1 MADTES
7 TFHIL
12 PRGERAL
19 PRSPPSR
26 AQLAPG
32 ALAGEYVLKAVL
44 AAGGHGTVYEAEHR
58 ILGRRAAVKVLHP
71 HLSDQ
76 GEMLQRFVREA
87 RVVNQIRHPH
97 IVDVYDFGM
106 LADGSPY
113 YVMELLEGRTL
124 SQLLQERGRLS
135 AERALAFLEPIC
147 GALEAAHRAGVV
159 HRDLK
164 ASNVAVVSENEPPRL
179 KLLDFGIAK
188 LIHPEPGQEGLT
200 MAGQRLGT
208 SQAMAPEQFR
218 GGFIGPATDIY
229 ALGVLL
235 YQMLT
240 GRYPFQAE
248 DRLEVERMHLEAPPP
263 RPGAS
268 APVPPAVDAVVL
280 RCLEKEA
287 DRRFPDVASFLDAL
301 REAIYPF
308 EARGVGGRRFRA
320 FALHAEVVLE
330 EGVEDDEAYAT
341 LSEVLDGLERDLH
354 AAGFVLAV
362 QTGTAL
368 LGVRLLDAPAPGAP
382 HELARLAREL
392 HQRARDRVADAR
404 VSVQACVHVGQ
415 VEARQGSEG
424 LEITGGPLTDIA
436 GWVLR
441 DTSGF
446 ALTPSASRACAPPSG
461 ALTTTSPSPGS

>member
-1 MADTES
+1 MADTDS

-12 PRGERAL
+12 PRSERMP
-19 PRSPPSR
+19 PRNPAAR
-26 AQLAPG
+26 VQLAPG
-32 ALAGEYVLKAVL
+32 TLAGEYMLKAVL
-44 AAGGHGTVYEAEHR
+44 ASGGHGAVYEAEHR

-71 HLSDQ
+71 HLTDQ

-106 LADGSPY
+106 LQDGSPY
-113 YVMELLEGRTL
+113 YVMELLPGRTL
-124 SQLLQERGRLS
+124 SQLLLERGRLS
-135 AERALAFLEPIC
+135 PERALAFLEPVC
-147 GALEAAHRAGVV
+147 AALEAAHHAGVV

-164 ASNVAVVSENEPPRL
+164 ASNVAVVSEGDPPVV

-188 LIHPEPGQEGLT
+188 FIHPEPGQEGLT

-218 GGFIGPATDIY
+218 GGAIGPPTDIY

-240 GRYPFQAE
+240 GHYPFQAE

-263 RPGAS
+263 RPS
-268 APVPPAVDAVVL
+268 TEAPVPPAVDMVVL

-287 DRRFPDVASFLDAL
+287 DRRYRDVASFRDAL
-301 REAIYPF
+301 REAVAPSSP
-308 EARGVGGRRFRA
+308 ERVTASGSSVRA

-330 EGVEDDEAYAT
+330 DGTEDDAAYAIV
-341 LSEVLDGLERDLH
+341 SEVLDGLEQDLR

-362 QTGTAL
+362 QTGMAL
-368 LGVRLLDAPAPGAP
+368 LGVRPLDEFP
-382 HELARLAREL
+382 RTSAREL
-392 HQRARDRVADAR
+392 LETARELYQRAQKLVADTR

-415 VEARQGSEG
+415 VDARRGPEG
-424 LEITGGPLTDIA
+424 LDITGGPLADIA
-436 GWVLR
+436 GWVVR
-441 DTSGF
+441 DASG
-446 ALTPSASRACAPPSG
+446 LGITPSVARACCLPLAD
-461 ALTTTSPSPGS
+461 

>member
-1 MADTES
+1 MADTDS

-12 PRGERAL
+12 PRTERTP
-19 PRSPPSR
+19 PRAHPTR
-26 AQLAPG
+26 VQLAPG
-32 ALAGEYVLKAVL
+32 ALAGEYMLKAVL
-44 AAGGHGTVYEAEHR
+44 ASGGHGAVYEAEHR

-71 HLSDQ
+71 HLTDQ

-106 LADGSPY
+106 LQDGSPY
-113 YVMELLEGRTL
+113 YVMELLPGRTL

-135 AERALAFLEPIC
+135 PERALAYLEPVC
-147 GALEAAHRAGVV
+147 AALEAAHQAGVV

-164 ASNVAVVSENEPPRL
+164 ASNVAVVSEGEPPVV

-188 LIHPEPGQEGLT
+188 FIHPEPGQEGLT
-200 MAGQRLGT
+200 VAGQRLGT

-218 GGFIGPATDIY
+218 SGNIGPATDIY

-240 GRYPFQAE
+240 GHYPFQSE
-248 DRLEVERMHLEAPPP
+248 DRLEVERMHLEAPAP
-263 RPGAS
+263 RPS
-268 APVPPAVDAVVL
+268 TEVPVPPAVDAVVL

-287 DRRFPDVASFLDAL
+287 ERRYPDVASFRAAL
-301 REAIYPF
+301 REAVAPASA
-308 EARGVGGRRFRA
+308 ERMAASGKSVRA

-330 EGVEDDEAYAT
+330 DGAEDDAAYAAV
-341 LSEVLDGLERDLH
+341 SEVLDGLEQELR

-368 LGVRLLDAPAPGAP
+368 LGVRPLDEAPRVDAQELL
-382 HELARLAREL
+382 EKAREL
-392 HQRARDRVADAR
+392 HQRAQKLAAGTR
-404 VSVQACVHVGQ
+404 VSVHACVHVGQ
-415 VEARQGSEG
+415 VDARRGPEG
-424 LEITGGPLTDIA
+424 LDITGGPLADIA
-436 GWVLR
+436 GWVVR
-441 DTSGF
+441 DASGF
-446 ALTPSASRACAPPSG
+446 GVTPSAARACSLPLAG
-461 ALTTTSPSPGS
+461 